1 MSHFYIQHCNCFG
14 LYRKLSQQH
23 PIFAAERTLEMKIL
37 HISDTHGCHRRLH
50 DLPQADIVVHS
61 GDFTMNG
68 SEQEA
73 LDFMNWFCDLP
84 YPQKIFICGNHDECL
99 YGATIDGLDGNVH
112 YLCNSG
118 IEIEGLKFYGVPMF
132 MGDCITDR
140 QTRHYA
146 NIPDDTDILITHTPP
161 FGILD
166 FDDNINYG
174 SEELLSRISVVRPR
188 LNLFGH
194 IHARHGI
201 KVFNGITFSNGAI
214 MNADYSNLE
223 KPNFIEI

>member
-1 MSHFYIQHCNCFG
+1 
-14 LYRKLSQQH
+14 
-23 PIFAAERTLEMKIL
+23 MKIL

-118 IEIEGLKFYGVPMF
+118 IEIEGLKFYGIPMF